1 MIGMASPFGFGSA
14 AQVPKRD
21 KLHHA
26 LVTDQQGPT
35 TVTPVNRGGAMNGEH
50 YDLVVLGSGSA
61 AREGAGKAAREHGA
75 RVALIEHWLWG
86 GSCPNVAC
94 RPTKAYVVAA
104 ELMHD
109 VRHHAAE
116 RGIDLPEPTVRL
128 AQTRKWKDSI
138 RRDQESWVQ
147 TLKDAGYRVVPG
159 TASFVDARTVRV
171 GDQELS
177 AERILV
183 ATGSRT
189 AVPPIPGM
197 EDIEWID
204 HVSAL
209 ELDEVPEALLIVGA
223 GPVGLEFAQIFARF
237 GARVTI
243 VNTGPQIAARADE
256 EAARELQAAL
266 EEEGIEVVLNRGVDS
281 FARNE
286 SGIEATIG
294 DRNVQVSHVLL
305 ASGRLP
311 NVEELDPERIGL
323 EVGRGG
329 IAVDDRQRTNVEGV
343 WAAGDVAAGPMLTPI
358 AQYQARIAVED
369 MFGDGARRADYSVLP
384 TAIFTDPELGDVGLT
399 EAEAVELGHDVGVV
413 THPLPFVT
421 RAQYTGA
428 KHGLYKIVFDRETRR
443 VLGVHVVS
451 RAASDI
457 VGSITPALKLGVT
470 VDDLA
475 FMHHIYPSYSEGLK
489 AAAEKALEPS
499 TSEAKS

>member
-1 MIGMASPFGFGSA
+1 
-14 AQVPKRD
+14 
-21 KLHHA
+21 
-26 LVTDQQGPT
+26 
-35 TVTPVNRGGAMNGEH
+35 MNAES
-50 YDLVVLGSGSA
+50 YDLIVLGSGSA
-61 AREGAGKAAREHGA
+61 ARDGAGKAAREHDA

-109 VRHHAAE
+109 VGRHAAE
-116 RGIDLPEPTVRL
+116 RGIDLPEPTIDL
-128 AQTRKWKDSI
+128 AQTRRWKDSLL
-138 RRDQESWVQ
+138 RDQQSWVHV
-147 TLKDAGYRVVPG
+147 LEEARFGIVPG
-159 TASFVDARTVRV
+159 TATFVDARTVRV
-171 GDQELS
+171 GEQQLS
-177 AERILV
+177 GDRILI

-189 AVPPIPGM
+189 AVPPIPGI

-209 ELDEVPEALLIVGA
+209 ELEEVPESLLVVGA

-237 GARVTI
+237 GSRVTI
-243 VNTGPQIAARADE
+243 VNTGPQIAARADR
-256 EAARELQAAL
+256 EAASELQAAL
-266 EEEGIEVVLNRGVDS
+266 EEEGIEVVLNSGVNS
-281 FARNE
+281 FASRKN
-286 SGIEATIG
+286 GIEATIG
-294 DRNVQVSHVLL
+294 DRSVHVSHVLL

-311 NVEELDPERIGL
+311 NVEELQADRIGL
-323 EVGRGG
+323 EVSRGG
-329 IAVDDRQRTNVEGV
+329 ITVDDRQRTNVDGV

-358 AQYQARIAVED
+358 AQYQARIAVDD
-369 MFGDGARRADYSVLP
+369 MFGDGSGRADYSALP

-399 EAEAVELGHDVGVV
+399 ETEAADQGHDVGVV
-413 THPLPFVT
+413 KHPLPSVT

-489 AAAEKALEPS
+489 AAAEQALVPN
-499 TSEAKS
+499 T